1 MSSTAA
7 IPTNQELVVKNP
19 SPAEFLWHVHG
30 NLSEQIKFADQK
42 AGFVAVLAT
51 GVMGG
56 LHSVRVHEHFTNGP
70 MSTWGWSG
78 WAGLAAFGLLAGSL
92 VACFV
97 SIAPRRRYTSPRGFI
112 FWGAIAAYDTGDEFN
127 QELLAATPDSLTE
140 HLSHQTYALARICK
154 EKYGWLNWAIGL
166 VVAGSELGG
175 VLLLW
180 ASIAG
185 PS

>member
-1 MSSTAA
+1 MSGTASIA
-7 IPTNQELVVKNP
+7 TGELVKSP
-19 SPAEFLWHVHG
+19 PLPAEVLWHVHG

-56 LHSVRVHEHFTNGP
+56 LHPVKVHEHFTQAP
-70 MSTWGWSG
+70 ISAWGWSG
-78 WAGLAAFGLLAGSL
+78 WAGAAAFGLLAAAL
-92 VACFV
+92 VACFA

-112 FWGAIAAYDTGDEFN
+112 FWGAIAAYDSGDEFT
-127 QELLAATPDSLTE
+127 QELVGSTPESLSE

-154 EKYGWLNWAIGL
+154 EKYSWLNWAIGL